1 MISDGKQ
8 IFIKF
13 IGQAQKLMA
22 LVFLFELIFLGN
34 LSVSAQTE
42 VKPIIK
48 SSATNSLAA
57 DSGVFGF
64 GDCMVDDSNPQ
75 KGGGAQVITKC
86 FLSVSRF
93 VFVVGIIVA
102 AYKFAINTLGSY
114 IPGQSID
121 AVKQGREAIW
131 GFVVGALLIGAPGAI
146 LSLFNS
152 GSLRL
157 DFLSGLSSLG
167 QANKTGNTPTTNTGT
182 TGTNGNTGTTGTN
195 GNTGTTGTTGNT
207 GTTGTNGNTGT
218 TGTTGNT
225 GNNTTTQNQYTI
237 TSIKQTVPAQF
248 PITAADPDNC
258 QYITFEATPS
268 TSSNSTLTKLI
279 AGRFCASTSSAYYYK
294 RLGANLNIRL
304 DTVNAIDQTF
314 TFVIPTGQTINIT
327 SLDQV

>member
-1 MISDGKQ
+1 MIFDGKQ
-8 IFIKF
+8 TLIKF
-13 IGQAQKLMA
+13 IGRAQKLA
-22 LVFLFELIFLGN
+22 TLLFLFELIFLGN
-34 LSVSAQTE
+34 IGVSAQSNIHPLS
-42 VKPIIK
+42 KRH
-48 SSATNSLAA
+48 SANVIAA

-64 GDCMVDDSNPQ
+64 GDCIVDEKNPQ
-75 KGGGAQVITKC
+75 TGQGAQVITKC
-86 FLSVSRF
+86 FLSISTF

-121 AVKQGREAIW
+121 AVKEGREAIW

-167 QANKTGNTPTTNTGT
+167 QANKTGNTSTTN
-182 TGTNGNTGTTGTN
+182 
-195 GNTGTTGTTGNT
+195 
-207 GTTGTNGNTGT
+207 

-225 GNNTTTQNQYTI
+225 GNTGTTGNNSSTTGNNTSSGTTGNNTSSGTNTPAQNQYTI

-248 PITAADPDNC
+248 PITATDPDNC

-279 AGRFCASTSSAYYYK
+279 AGRFCVSTSSSYYYK

-314 TFVIPTGQTINIT
+314 TFVIPTGQTINIAT
-327 SLDQV
+327 LDQV

>member
-1 MISDGKQ
+1 MMISDGKQ
-8 IFIKF
+8 GIIKL
-13 IGQAQKLMA
+13 INRVTKLVTV
-22 LVFLFELIFLGN
+22 LFLFELIFLGN

-42 VKPIIK
+42 LKTVIK
-48 SSATNSLAA
+48 STATNSIAA

-64 GDCMVDDSNPQ
+64 GDCMVDESNPQ
-75 KGGGAQVITKC
+75 KGQGAQVITKC
-86 FLSVSRF
+86 FLSISRF

-121 AVKQGREAIW
+121 AVKEGREAIW

-167 QANKTGNTPTTNTGT
+167 QSNKTGTPSTNS
-182 TGTNGNTGTTGTN
+182 
-195 GNTGTTGTTGNT
+195 GTTGNNTTDTNT
-207 GTTGTNGNTGT
+207 GNNGNS
-218 TGTTGNT
+218 GNT
-225 GNNTTTQNQYTI
+225 GNNGSTGNSASNGNNGNNTPAQNQYTI

-248 PITAADPDNC
+248 PITATDPDNC
-258 QYITFEATPS
+258 QYITFEAAPMG
-268 TSSNSTLTKLI
+268 SSNSTLTRLI
-279 AGRFCASTSSAYYYK
+279 AGRFCASANSPYYYK
-294 RLGANLNIRL
+294 RLGANLSIRL
-304 DTVNAIDQTF
+304 DTVNAADQTF